1 MSKLSELQG
10 KSKTYKIGNIEIDL
24 RPLRLDDMKLVAI
37 NNDSTPEQQ
46 QEAAKALISK
56 TLEISVPDSTE
67 EERNNISFEYME
79 ELMKAIME
87 INGLSDQKT
96 GMKDV
101 IKQRK
106 QALANKTKDT
116 TRA

>member
-56 TLEISVPDSTE
+56 TLEMNQFSNKYILKSS
-67 EERNNISFEYME
+67 
-79 ELMKAIME
+79 E
-87 INGLSDQKT
+87 INF
-96 GMKDV
+96 
-101 IKQRK
+101 
-106 QALANKTKDT
+106 NKSGTWQGSARVHLIRT
-116 TRA
+116 NRSSN